1 MSLEAKS
8 DSKFNQIQS
17 PNFSQKAPRI
27 NQEIDNK
34 LNEFI
39 KEHPKLE
46 GHVKAMPREYLE
58 RKYLLAKM
66 EQRDRNLAYNNR
78 VAAWLNDPEQAEI
91 KKTLEKTLPKLSS
104 TRAEATVLTQAK
116 NYLKNSGI
124 KIR

>member
-1 MSLEAKS
+1 
-8 DSKFNQIQS
+8 
-17 PNFSQKAPRI
+17 
-27 NQEIDNK
+27 
-34 LNEFI
+34 
-39 KEHPKLE
+39 
-46 GHVKAMPREYLE
+46 MPREYLE